1 MGHFSL
7 KIRTRWLLSGAL
19 LVALIFFAWV
29 YGWGG
34 GPINVMNFSAE
45 DVDYIKIYGPIQ
57 VAKVSEKDEIQSVID
72 AVNSFR
78 HTGNELKLIPK
89 YGLFLGGTALYEFR
103 VFLLD
108 GEEFEVT
115 FGLNNASQ
123 PPADT
128 EVSYWFP
135 GRGKIIPFS
144 STCRGSMELFYELL
158 EKGSKVNGF

>member
-1 MGHFSL
+1 
-7 KIRTRWLLSGAL
+7 
-19 LVALIFFAWV
+19 
-29 YGWGG
+29 
-34 GPINVMNFSAE
+34 MNFCSD
-45 DVDYIKIYGPIQ
+45 DVEQITLYGQFHGRCYTAIIL
-57 VAKVSEKDEIQSVID
+57 EKEEIQSVID